1 MTMKVSVIIVA
12 YKNGKVLKDSLDSLN
27 RYNDLGSELEVIV
40 VDNSPDGERVAASVQ
55 DSFCPD
61 ACYIPADNKG
71 FGAGNNRGAK
81 VASGEILCF
90 MNPDILYIEPV
101 FGKVW
106 QKFQEDP
113 LLMLAGGKL
122 LQADLSP
129 GFSFYY
135 DYSNTLWLRSMDKV
149 QNKRDRFI
157 PERMYTSER
166 TCLCGGKPFLPR
178 GCLMKT
184 SSCTMRSRT

>member
-113 LLMLAGGKL
+113 LLMLAGGNCFRRIYPRG
-122 LQADLSP
+122 SP
-129 GFSFYY
+129 FIMIIAIPFGFGRWTRCRTNGIALFR
-135 DYSNTLWLRSMDKV
+135 NGCT
-149 QNKRDRFI
+149 
-157 PERMYTSER
+157 PPER
-166 TCLCGGKPFLPR
+166 TCLCGGKPFCR
-178 GCLMKT
+178 GDV
-184 SSCTMRSRT
+184 